1 MLIPR
6 NETSVSWPRI
16 APVASAGI
24 SGLIIAEQ
32 QQPAEA
38 AASVWK
44 ATAAAAADRRRRVGD
59 GGKAVF
65 KERKRRSLR
74 GKVSRSQ
81 LFRRLLGGTTQSL
94 QTPKDILILY
104 EAKANAGGF
113 LVFRTLNV
121 RCASLI

>member
-1 MLIPR
+1 M
-6 NETSVSWPRI
+6 SWPRI

-44 ATAAAAADRRRRVGD
+44 AAAAADRRRRVGD

-81 LFRRLLGGTTQSL
+81 LLRRLSGGTTQSL
-94 QTPKDILILY
+94 QTPKDMLNLY
-104 EAKANAGGF
+104 VAQANAAGF
-113 LVFRTLNV
+113 WFFW
-121 RCASLI
+121 

>member
-32 QQPAEA
+32 QQQPAEA

-44 ATAAAAADRRRRVGD
+44 AAAAADRRRRFGD

-74 GKVSRSQ
+74 GKVLRSQ
-81 LFRRLLGGTTQSL
+81 LLRRLSGGTTQSQ
-94 QTPKDILILY
+94 QTPKDIVKLII
-104 EAKANAGGF
+104 EHE
-113 LVFRTLNV
+113 LVQ
-121 RCASLI
+121 S

>member
-1 MLIPR
+1 M
-6 NETSVSWPRI
+6 SWPRI

-44 ATAAAAADRRRRVGD
+44 AAAAADRRRRVG
-59 GGKAVF
+59 GKAVF
-65 KERKRRSLR
+65 KERKPRSLR

-81 LFRRLLGGTTQSL
+81 LFRRLSGGTTQSL
-94 QTPKDILILY
+94 QTPKDMLNLY
-104 EAKANAGGF
+104 VAQANAAGF
-113 LVFRTLNV
+113 WSFW
-121 RCASLI
+121 

>member
-44 ATAAAAADRRRRVGD
+44 AAAAADRRRRVGD

-74 GKVSRSQ
+74 GKVLRSQ
-81 LFRRLLGGTTQSL
+81 LLRRLSGGTTQSQ
-94 QTPKDILILY
+94 QTPKDIVKLII
-104 EAKANAGGF
+104 EHE
-113 LVFRTLNV
+113 LVQ
-121 RCASLI
+121 S